1 MFVILHVFDNNEY
14 IYFYRYISCMRYVAL
29 VMVVCVSMG
38 VPFASAAQ
46 LDAVILADEDVIRPS
61 FQFLKIVYVQYPDG
75 GEIAEMLQGAEHIIS
90 FTTNGSLDAD
100 SKVVGQINQSLKN
113 VSSNAVATG
122 VTISYQSTLHGS
134 EKYAVIEYKMNVE
147 PVITDYVVARSFEKS
162 TVDANWRGISI
173 DGPVIIQTA
182 YGPFDVN
189 SPRAALDVMVPEV
202 SERLGNVTVLE
213 LPIID
218 AGGILE
224 LPLKEW
230 HSLFDNTAIIS
241 DAKAYNYT
249 GKYVVTHYTMGTCD
263 IFRGLCGADSQDV
276 VEEISLDKTYTIKT
290 VGSDNDASIAFEG
303 YVNTVMGARGQEVFH
318 TSLRSL
324 VKQEPDTGEFPAT
337 IMYGMAG
344 MAVVGGVLLFA
355 ISSRKLKNDS
365 LNGGQTGIDPAHL
378 ASRESSNSAASYKTN
393 RGESHL
399 ITYRGSKTPI

>member
-1 MFVILHVFDNNEY
+1 M
-14 IYFYRYISCMRYVAL
+14 
-29 VMVVCVSMG
+29 SMS
-38 VPFASAAQ
+38 VPFATAAQ
-46 LDAVILADEDVIRPS
+46 LNAVVLADGDVIRPS
-61 FQFLKIVYVQYPDG
+61 FQFLKIVYIQYPDG
-75 GEIAEMLQGAEHIIS
+75 GEISEMLQDVERALS
-90 FTTNGSLDAD
+90 FTTDSSLDAD
-100 SKVVGQINQSLKN
+100 SRVVEQINQNLKN

-122 VTISYQSTLHGS
+122 VAISYQSTLHGN
-134 EKYAVIEYKMNVE
+134 EKYAVIEYKINVE

-182 YGPFDVN
+182 YGPFNVN
-189 SPRAALDVMVPEV
+189 SPKAALDVMVPEV
-202 SERLGNVTVLE
+202 SERLGNVAMLE

-263 IFRGLCGADSQDV
+263 IFRGLCGADNQDV
-276 VEEISLDKTYTIKT
+276 VEEVSLDKTYTIKT
-290 VGSDNDASIAFEG
+290 VRSDDDASIAFEG
-303 YVNTVMGARGQEVFH
+303 YVNTARDARGQEVFH

-324 VKQEPDTGEFPAT
+324 VEQEPDTGEFPAI

-365 LNGGQTGIDPAHL
+365 LNGGQTGIDPTHL
-378 ASRESSNSAASYKTN
+378 ASCESNSSAASYKTN

-399 ITYRGSKTPI
+399 ITYRGSKMPI